1 MALMKCH
8 FKIELCFKSFLDFS
22 MIVQK
27 CTFACLAQIG
37 FHVKVKN
44 ETLTAMGWCCRQ
56 TSNVKTSY
64 RCLALKNL
72 HHKTTHVKYNLFSSF
87 NQSHH

>member
-1 MALMKCH
+1 
-8 FKIELCFKSFLDFS
+8 

-37 FHVKVKN
+37 LHVKVKN

-56 TSNVKTSY
+56 NSNVKS
-64 RCLALKNL
+64 NFIS
-72 HHKTTHVKYNLFSSF
+72 LFGIKKF
-87 NQSHH
+87 AP